1 VTFSRRR
8 MAGMTLVEVTV
19 VLALALPVL
28 LVVTNATRAV
38 AGSFRATET
47 SSRESAI
54 AQKAIAALDSI
65 FRGGRCQT
73 LQVIANAQD
82 VAELRAVKV
91 GDWCSMIP
99 ADPRTRLRVDTT
111 TGQTGPKLVI
121 PVVSNE
127 LAFVPDPKDPTDTK
141 DNDKDGLFDEGTLQW
156 THNGFTSV
164 IATNLEV
171 CTFQLAG
178 RAIQVTLQFATPGNS
193 GTWRRTTFKH
203 TVRLNNS

>member
-1 VTFSRRR
+1 MTVSRSRS
-8 MAGMTLVEVTV
+8 AGMTLVEVTV

-47 SSRESAI
+47 SSREAAI
-54 AQKAIAALDSI
+54 AQKAIATIESV
-65 FRGGRCQT
+65 FRGGRCAT
-73 LQVIANAQD
+73 LQVIANAKD
-82 VAELRAVKV
+82 VAELRATQV

-99 ADPRTRLRVDTT
+99 ADPRTRLRLDTT
-111 TGQTGPKLVI
+111 PGQTSPTLVV

-127 LAFVPDPKDPTDTK
+127 LVFVPDPKDPKNTK
-141 DNDKDGLFDEGTLQW
+141 DDDKDGLFDEGTLQW

-171 CTFQLAG
+171 CTFELVGQ
-178 RAIQVTLQFATPGNS
+178 AIHVTLQFATTGNA
-193 GTWRRTTFKH
+193 GKWRRTTFKH
-203 TVRLNNS
+203 TVRLNNP

>member
-1 VTFSRRR
+1 MTFSRQR

-47 SSRESAI
+47 SSREAAI
-54 AQKAIAALDSI
+54 AQTAIAALDSV

-73 LQVIANAQD
+73 LQVIANAKD
-82 VAELRAVKV
+82 VLELRAINV

-111 TGQTGPKLVI
+111 TGQTGAQLVI

-127 LAFVPDPKDPTDTK
+127 LVFVPDPKDPTDTK

-156 THNGFTSV
+156 TRNGFTTV
-164 IATNLEV
+164 IAKDLEV
-171 CTFQLAG
+171 CTFELVGQ
-178 RAIQVTLQFATPGNS
+178 AIHVTLQFATKGNG

-203 TVRLNNS
+203 TVRLNNA